1 MKKLSTLLAIAT
13 FATTLGVAGCKNKS
27 ADSTQPAAAE
37 KPADQ
42 TAPAATPAPAA
53 DQAKP
58 ADQAA
63 PAAPGGAA
71 APAAPAGTAP
81 AGTAPAAGAAPAGTA
96 PAAAMADLPKECQD
110 YKADIEKLSTCDKL
124 PQQTRDS
131 LKQAFDTASASW
143 ASLTPEAKA
152 NLSSACKAGAQAVE
166 QSAKSACGW

>member
-13 FATTLGVAGCKNKS
+13 FATTLGLAGCKNKS
-27 ADSTQPAAAE
+27 ATSAQPAAAE

-42 TAPAATPAPAA
+42 TAPAATTPAPAA

-71 APAAPAGTAP
+71 APAT
-81 AGTAPAAGAAPAGTA
+81 TPAAPGAAPA
-96 PAAAMADLPKECQD
+96 AAAADLPKECQD

-152 NLSSACKAGAQAVE
+152 NLSSSCKAGAQAVE
-166 QSAKSACGW
+166 QSAKSTCGW